1 VVRLLPRGRTSTKA
15 AGPLTTEDNDDG
27 TGPWW
32 RGRARVPLD
41 LHGRR
46 LAAAGTAGVLV
57 AAVALPALTAWGADE
72 DDLKHRRSQVSGQ
85 LRNARGDLGESSAE
99 LNRAARRLEAAQG
112 RLDAAEDYLSRTRD
126 QLQQAIEYD
135 AMMQERLDEAEARL
149 EAARIDLA
157 EGRRAV
163 ARQRSRLAEFAAES
177 FQNEDNRL
185 LELRVFLKSETPEA
199 LTTQMDAVDSISS
212 KQSAS
217 FARLR
222 ASEVLLRVE
231 EEEVEA
237 AKEEVAAERA
247 EAARN
252 LEEKERLEAEAEA
265 AEERVSELVA
275 AREEAEQQAE
285 DAKAED
291 LAQVEQLEAER
302 EQIQDRLAELARRQ
316 AAALARAQAAAR
328 ARSAAAAAAAAQAAA
343 AAADGLMSP
352 VNSYITSSYGM
363 RYHPILHYR
372 KLHDGTDFGAACGT
386 PVRAAD
392 DGRVISAY
400 YSTGYGNQVLINH
413 GIENG
418 VSLSTSYN
426 HLSRYGVSPGEQV
439 SRGEVIGLAGT
450 TGYSTGCH
458 LHFMVYENGGTVD
471 PMSWL

>member
-1 VVRLLPRGRTSTKA
+1 VVRLLPRGRACAQATD
-15 AGPLTTEDNDDG
+15 PLHTEDDDNG

-32 RGRARVPLD
+32 RGRARVPFD
-41 LHGRR
+41 LYGRR
-46 LAAAGTAGVLV
+46 IAAAGTAGLLV
-57 AAVALPALTAWGADE
+57 AAVAMPAFTAWGADE
-72 DDLKHRRSQVSGQ
+72 DDLKHRRNQVSGQ
-85 LRNARGDLGESSAE
+85 LQDARGELGESSHA
-99 LNRAARRLEAAQG
+99 LNRAARRLEAAQS
-112 RLDAAEDYLSRTRD
+112 RLDAAEEHLDRTRD

-135 AMMQERLDEAEARL
+135 QLMQERLDEARDRL
-149 EAARIDLA
+149 AAARADLA

-163 ARQRSRLAEFAAES
+163 SRQRSRLAEFAAES

-185 LELRVFLKSETPEA
+185 LELRVFLKSETPQA
-199 LTTQMDAVDSISS
+199 LTTQMDAVESISS

-231 EEEVEA
+231 EQEVEA
-237 AKEEVAAERA
+237 AKEEVAAQRA

-252 LEEKERLEAEAEA
+252 LEEKERLETQAEA

-285 DAKAED
+285 EAKADD

-302 EQIQDRLAELARRQ
+302 EEIEDRLAELARQQ
-316 AAALARAQAAAR
+316 AAALARARAAAQAR
-328 ARSAAAAAAAAQAAA
+328 AAARSAAAVAE
-343 AAADGLMSP
+343 GLMSP

-386 PVRAAD
+386 PVHAAD
-392 DGRVISAY
+392 DGRVLSTY
-400 YSTGYGNQVLINH
+400 YSTGYGNQVLVNH
-413 GIENG
+413 GIEDG

-426 HLSRYGVSPGEQV
+426 HLSRFAVSPGEQV
-439 SRGEVIGLAGT
+439 SRGEVIAWSGT

-458 LHFMVYENGGTVD
+458 LHFMVYENGATVD
-471 PMSWL
+471 PMGWL